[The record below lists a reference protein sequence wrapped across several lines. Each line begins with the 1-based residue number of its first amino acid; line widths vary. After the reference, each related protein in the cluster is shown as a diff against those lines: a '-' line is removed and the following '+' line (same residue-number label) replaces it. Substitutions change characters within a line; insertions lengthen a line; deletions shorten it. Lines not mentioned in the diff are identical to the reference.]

1 MEINLSCFLEKVQDC
16 CFEIRVSPT
25 IQFFF
30 KSKGVDHIFLEEST
44 PLLLPDLV
52 KVKFY
57 PVSDRERNTEDLC
70 VVKIIVAPQI
80 NTVCYHM
87 EQGHCFRFVG
97 GRSEKLQ
104 LPKVRLLSVMM
115 TEKAIAAL
123 SNARLH

>member
-57 PVSDRERNTEDLC
+57 PVSDRERKTEDLC

-80 NTVCYHM
+80 NTVCYLKK
-87 EQGHCFRFVG
+87 QGHCFRFVG
-97 GRSEKLQ
+97 GKNEKLQ
-104 LPKVRLLSVMM
+104 LPEVRLLSVMM
-115 TEKAIAAL
+115 TEKRIAAL